1 MIHTFQNLMYVV
13 AKFNIFLKDSK
24 MDFKLNSKN
33 YLYTISTLMEI
44 TDRHLVGT
52 LLKLT
57 FSYLEK

>member
-1 MIHTFQNLMYVV
+1 MYVV